1 MMTNG
6 QPFVVRMV
14 LPKNADQVAVF
25 ARAVAREGRLA
36 CDQGSSG
43 SRLRRIPSLRV
54 AVQTGRLVK
63 MRGQWRCVAVK
74 MVFLRG
80 DECCESSPI
89 RSIPLPRN
97 EAGFG

>member
-1 MMTNG
+1 MMING

-54 AVQTGRLVK
+54 AVQTGRLNARAMAVCGCK
-63 MRGQWRCVAVK
+63 DGVFERG
-74 MVFLRG
+74 
-80 DECCESSPI
+80 
-89 RSIPLPRN
+89 
-97 EAGFG
+97 

>member
-1 MMTNG
+1 MMING

-14 LPKNADQVAVF
+14 LPKNADPVAVF

-63 MRGQWRCVAVK
+63 MRGQWRCVVIK
-74 MVFLRG
+74 MTFL
-80 DECCESSPI
+80 
-89 RSIPLPRN
+89 
-97 EAGFG
+97 